1 MKIFMTVFLFLA
13 LSIGSVL
20 QANAFASHQFMD
32 TQSNEMSHDMSD
44 CHKEKSDKKKYSA
57 KCFSFCHAMTIA
69 KMLTD
74 INNSLQINNSNIQS
88 DTYVL
93 KKYSIKL
100 PNPERPPIS

>member
-57 KCFSFCHAMTIA
+57 KCFSFCNAMTIA
-69 KMLTD
+69 KMLTN
-74 INNSLQINNSNIQS
+74 INSLQINNSNIQL

>member
-57 KCFSFCHAMTIA
+57 KCFSFCNATTIA
-69 KMLTD
+69 KMLTN
-74 INNSLQINNSNIQS
+74 INSLQINNSNIQL
-88 DTYVL
+88 DTYFL

>member
-44 CHKEKSDKKKYSA
+44 CHKEKSNKKEYSA

-74 INNSLQINNSNIQS
+74 INSLQINNSNIQS

>member
-57 KCFSFCHAMTIA
+57 KCFSFCNAMTIA
-69 KMLTD
+69 KMLTN
-74 INNSLQINNSNIQS
+74 INSLQINNSNIQS

>member
-1 MKIFMTVFLFLA
+1 MTVFLFLA
-13 LSIGSVL
+13 LSIGSLL

-44 CHKEKSDKKKYSA
+44 CHKEKSNKKEYSA

>member
-57 KCFSFCHAMTIA
+57 KCFSFCNAMTIA

-74 INNSLQINNSNIQS
+74 INSLQINNSNIQS

>member
-1 MKIFMTVFLFLA
+1 MTVFLFLA

-57 KCFSFCHAMTIA
+57 KCFSFCNAMTIA
-69 KMLTD
+69 KMLTN
-74 INNSLQINNSNIQS
+74 INSLQINNSNIQL

>member
-44 CHKEKSDKKKYSA
+44 CHKEKSDKKEYSA

-69 KMLTD
+69 KMLTN
-74 INNSLQINNSNIQS
+74 INNSLQINNLNIQS

>member
-1 MKIFMTVFLFLA
+1 MTVFLFLA

-57 KCFSFCHAMTIA
+57 KCFSFCNAMTIA

-74 INNSLQINNSNIQS
+74 INSLQINNSNIQS

>member
-1 MKIFMTVFLFLA
+1 MKLFATLFLFLA

-57 KCFSFCHAMTIA
+57 KCFSFCNAMTIA
-69 KMLTD
+69 KMLTN
-74 INNSLQINNSNIQS
+74 INSLQINNSNIQL
-88 DTYVL
+88 DTYFL

>member
-1 MKIFMTVFLFLA
+1 MTVFLFLA

-20 QANAFASHQFMD
+20 QANAFACHQFMD

-44 CHKEKSDKKKYSA
+44 CHKEKSDKKEYSA

-69 KMLTD
+69 KMLTN
-74 INNSLQINNSNIQS
+74 INNSLQINNLNIQS

>member
-1 MKIFMTVFLFLA
+1 MKKFMTIFLFLA

-20 QANAFASHQFMD
+20 QANAFTSHQFMD
-32 TQSNEMSHDMSD
+32 TQSNEMSHDMPD
-44 CHKEKSDKKKYSA
+44 CHKEKSDKKEDSA

-69 KMLTD
+69 KVLTD
-74 INNSLQINNSNIQS
+74 ANKPLQINNSNIQL

>member
-13 LSIGSVL
+13 LSIGSLL

-44 CHKEKSDKKKYSA
+44 CHKEKSNKKEYSA

>member
-20 QANAFASHQFMD
+20 QANAFACHQFMD

-57 KCFSFCHAMTIA
+57 KCFSFCNAMTIA
-69 KMLTD
+69 KMLTN
-74 INNSLQINNSNIQS
+74 INSLQINNSNIQL
-88 DTYVL
+88 DTYFL

-100 PNPERPPIS
+100 PHPERPTIS

>member
-1 MKIFMTVFLFLA
+1 MICLIAIK
-13 LSIGSVL
+13 
-20 QANAFASHQFMD
+20 
-32 TQSNEMSHDMSD
+32 
-44 CHKEKSDKKKYSA
+44 KSQTKKKYSA
-57 KCFSFCHAMTIA
+57 KCFSFCNAMTIA

-74 INNSLQINNSNIQS
+74 INSLQINNSNIQS

>member
-57 KCFSFCHAMTIA
+57 KCFSFCNAMTIA
-69 KMLTD
+69 KMLTN
-74 INNSLQINNSNIQS
+74 INSLQINNSNIQL
-88 DTYVL
+88 DTYFL

-100 PNPERPPIS
+100 NI